1 MIEKL
6 IVSGMSYSSDR
17 IAPVLN
23 HHFASVGLNLSKD
36 FKSTAIRDIE
46 QYLTQT
52 ECMFSFVPTSSFE
65 VIQTTKSMKHN
76 MSGNLFS
83 CPSSLLVQSIGFL
96 ASPLAHIFNLLV
108 TTGIFPDALKRAII
122 TPIFKKGAKH
132 DPGNYRPISVTP
144 FIAKLFETLMKK
156 QIMNYL
162 TSNHLISKNQYGF
175 QNKKSCEMALLDMY
189 SYITQATGSGKFA
202 LGIFMDIQKAFDC
215 VPFDRLIH
223 KLKFYGFS
231 TTSCKLI
238 NSFLTGRTQCT
249 KVNRLVSPDLPV
261 VCGIPQ
267 GTVLGP
273 ILFLLYIND
282 FLELLNGKTTS
293 FADDTTLLYS
303 GECIDSVIDLV
314 NAELARAAD
323 WFSVNKLTF
332 NISKTNYLLFK
343 SPICKLSIPEN
354 SIVVNNLSLTE
365 SKCIR
370 CLGIYLTTNM
380 SWTTHIEYILSRL
393 SYVTAVFHKLK
404 QSNVPSYVLLRGRRI
419 AARRNVKS
427 MAHSESMISK
437 MIIDRLIQSTRKL
450 FSSMR
455 STNDRRQNFKMFSR
469 I

>member
-1 MIEKL
+1 
-6 IVSGMSYSSDR
+6 
-17 IAPVLN
+17 
-23 HHFASVGLNLSKD
+23 
-36 FKSTAIRDIE
+36 TAIRDIE

-223 KLKFYGFS
+223 KLKSRADPGGGS
-231 TTSCKLI
+231 
-238 NSFLTGRTQCT
+238 
-249 KVNRLVSPDLPV
+249 
-261 VCGIPQ
+261 
-267 GTVLGP
+267 LG
-273 ILFLLYIND
+273 
-282 FLELLNGKTTS
+282 S
-293 FADDTTLLYS
+293 
-303 GECIDSVIDLV
+303 
-314 NAELARAAD
+314 
-323 WFSVNKLTF
+323 
-332 NISKTNYLLFK
+332 
-343 SPICKLSIPEN
+343 
-354 SIVVNNLSLTE
+354 
-365 SKCIR
+365 
-370 CLGIYLTTNM
+370 
-380 SWTTHIEYILSRL
+380 
-393 SYVTAVFHKLK
+393 
-404 QSNVPSYVLLRGRRI
+404 
-419 AARRNVKS
+419 
-427 MAHSESMISK
+427 
-437 MIIDRLIQSTRKL
+437 
-450 FSSMR
+450 
-455 STNDRRQNFKMFSR
+455 
-469 I
+469 